1 MKLHTNKLYRVLAL
15 ATTLFIAACANNPKP
30 APAPTLAAAKP
41 AAWSIDR
48 VVSTD
53 NSMITLFDPFDL
65 VHHEADPEDW
75 YLHDFAFADDI
86 ETGRFAA
93 VLTDRSGEFD
103 VRITTGELYPEEA
116 VEAGPKATVRLRVV
130 NHRLLLSGGEAWP
143 SVKTSSRKYAHDNRW
158 IGFPNGDYGVII
170 TALNPAAASMADYVI
185 QLIKVDEMAQV
196 KFAPG
201 IPQLIYGDK
210 AAVVGVNA
218 TGFHYNESCAD
229 VPRTAEWA
237 PLVSSH
243 MPIPGG
249 IETVEIPR
257 SMHQWAMSQQSAG
270 SVTPMPLVLA
280 RNPQVGGYG
289 LYIRPDSWNASQ
301 LQGSG
306 QALVKTRIRCA
317 VQITKIVGDSQ
328 TFKLEIKPVPT
339 PRDRLPT
346 MARRDL
352 KQQFERWV
360 IYNND
365 PAWRF
370 KTSKVMRTESDSAL
384 LLGIVNYLGLI
395 SKDTETLLPLSNAQ
409 RLEYVKDRIQV
420 RTFE

>member
-1 MKLHTNKLYRVLAL
+1 MKFHANRAYRAVAL
-15 ATTLFIAACANNPKP
+15 AITLFIAACANNPP
-30 APAPTLAAAKP
+30 APAPALAAAEP
-41 AAWSIDR
+41 AAWSINR
-48 VVSTD
+48 VVNTD

-65 VHHEADPEDW
+65 AHHESDPDDW

-93 VLTDRSGEFD
+93 VLTDRSGQFD

-116 VEAGPKATVRLRVV
+116 AEAGPKATVRLRVV

-143 SVKTSSRKYAHDNRW
+143 SVTTSSRKFAYDNRW

-170 TALNPAAASMADYVI
+170 TALNPAANSMADYVI

-218 TGFHYNESCAD
+218 TGFHYNENCAD
-229 VPRTAEWA
+229 VPGTVEWA
-237 PLVSSH
+237 PLVSRH
-243 MPIPGG
+243 MPIPGAT
-249 IETVEIPR
+249 EQVEIPR
-257 SMHQWAMSQQSAG
+257 SMHQWAISQQKAG
-270 SVTPMPLVLA
+270 SVTPMPMVLA

-289 LYIRPDSWNASQ
+289 VYIRPDSWNESQ
-301 LQGSG
+301 LHGSG
-306 QALVKTRIRCA
+306 QAVVKTRIRCA
-317 VQITKIVGDSQ
+317 VQITSIVGDSQ
-328 TFKLEIKPVPT
+328 TFKVKVKPIPT
-339 PRDRLPT
+339 PRDRLQP

-352 KQQFERWV
+352 KQQFERWAV
-360 IYNND
+360 YNND

-370 KTSKVMRTESDSAL
+370 KTAKVMRTQSDSAL
-384 LLGIVNYLGLI
+384 ILGIIDYLDLI
-395 SKDTETLLPLSNAQ
+395 SKDTETLLPLSNRQ